1 MTNNFSEKANFIWT
15 VADDILR
22 GAFKA
27 HEYGDVILPFVVLRR
42 LDLVL
47 EPKKDDVIKQFD
59 QFKKSL
65 DEERMIPV
73 LRQAA
78 GGINF
83 YNHSFY
89 DLRRLAQDSK
99 NIELNFGNYLNGYSK
114 NVREIIENFQLEKIL
129 TKLSKND
136 LLYQLVEKFAEVDL
150 SPASVTN
157 HEMGYIFEELLRRF
171 SEMSNETAGEHYTP
185 REVIRLMVSL
195 MFAEHK
201 KDLKGK
207 GIIRTVFDPACGTG
221 GMLITAKDYI
231 HSEINADL
239 EVVMYGQELNE
250 QTYAIAKSDVLIM
263 GENAENIRDKSSFS
277 EDKFKGQQFSYM
289 LSNPP
294 FGVSWKKEQVFIE
307 NEANDP
313 HGRFSAGTP
322 RTSDGALLF
331 LQHMISKMEA
341 GGSRIAVIF
350 NGSPL
355 FTGDAGGGDSNIRK
369 WIIENDWLEAI
380 VVMPS
385 EMFYNTGITTYIW
398 IVTNRKPSHRKGK
411 VQLINA
417 VDFFTPMSK
426 SLGNKR
432 KYFTDDHIRDITKIY
447 TDFTES
453 NLSKILDNEDF
464 GYTKVTVE
472 RPTYNS
478 KGKVEKDKS
487 GQPKPDVSLRSFEK
501 IPLKVNIDTYFEQ
514 EIKPHVHDAWLERS
528 KDKVGYEISITKYFY
543 EYQPLRLMAKVKED
557 ILKLESETEGLSENI
572 LHAKQTSLIANAVT
586 KGLNPNVSMK
596 DSGVKWIG
604 TIPSHWAMTRV
615 GRAMELGRGR
625 VISNIEI
632 GENQG
637 EYPVYS
643 SQTSENGVMGYIN
656 TYDFEGDYV
665 TWTTDGANAGTVFYR
680 TGKFNCTNVCGTLK
694 PKIDGIH
701 LPYIS
706 HLLNQGTKYY
716 VRYDINPKLM
726 NGEMAQIE
734 ICLPP
739 LSEQIAITN
748 YIDSQVQTI
757 DNLIKQLSKQI
768 ELYEEYR
775 ASLISESATG
785 KIDVR

>member
-47 EPKKDDVIKQFD
+47 EPKKDDVIKQFE

-78 GGINF
+78 GNINF

-99 NIELNFGNYLNGYSK
+99 NIELNFDNYLQGYSK

-150 SPASVTN
+150 SPKSVTN

-231 HSEINADL
+231 HNEINPDL

-263 GENAENIRDKSSFS
+263 GENAENIRQGNSFTQ
-277 EDKFKGQQFSYM
+277 DKFKGQQFSYM

-294 FGVSWKKEQVFIE
+294 FGVSWKKEEAFIE

-322 RTSDGALLF
+322 RSSDGALMF

-341 GGSRIAVIF
+341 GGSRIAIIF

-355 FTGDAGGGDSNIRK
+355 FTGDAGSGESDIRK
-369 WIIENDWLEAI
+369 WIIENDWLEA
-380 VVMPS
+380 VVAMPT
-385 EMFYNTGITTYIW
+385 EMFYNTGIGTYIW
-398 IVTNRKPSHRKGK
+398 LVTNKKLNHRSGK
-411 VQLINA
+411 VQLIDGTGYFERMRKNLG
-417 VDFFTPMSK
+417 SK
-426 SLGNKR
+426 RNTFSAEQIREITDTYLRFEEGNNC
-432 KYFTDDHIRDITKIY
+432 KI
-447 TDFTES
+447 F
-453 NLSKILDNEDF
+453 DNEDF
-464 GYTKVTVE
+464 GHTRITVE
-472 RPTYNS
+472 RPLYNS
-478 KGKVEKDKS
+478 KGKVEKDKN
-487 GQPKPDVSLRSFEK
+487 GEPKPDSTLRDYEK
-501 IPLKVNIDTYFEQ
+501 IPLKENIDEYFQREVL
-514 EIKPHVHDAWLERS
+514 PYVPDAWIDRS
-528 KDKVGYEISITKYFY
+528 KDRIGYEITFTKYFY
-543 EYQPLRLMAKVKED
+543 KYQPLRSLDEIKADIEALEKETDGLLGD
-557 ILKLESETEGLSENI
+557 ILK
-572 LHAKQTSLIANAVT
+572 
-586 KGLNPNVSMK
+586 
-596 DSGVKWIG
+596 
-604 TIPSHWAMTRV
+604 
-615 GRAMELGRGR
+615 
-625 VISNIEI
+625 
-632 GENQG
+632 
-637 EYPVYS
+637 
-643 SQTSENGVMGYIN
+643 
-656 TYDFEGDYV
+656 
-665 TWTTDGANAGTVFYR
+665 
-680 TGKFNCTNVCGTLK
+680 
-694 PKIDGIH
+694 
-701 LPYIS
+701 
-706 HLLNQGTKYY
+706 
-716 VRYDINPKLM
+716 
-726 NGEMAQIE
+726 
-734 ICLPP
+734 
-739 LSEQIAITN
+739 
-748 YIDSQVQTI
+748 
-757 DNLIKQLSKQI
+757 
-768 ELYEEYR
+768 
-775 ASLISESATG
+775 
-785 KIDVR
+785 

>member
-1 MTNNFSEKANFIWT
+1 MPNNFSEKANFIWT

-78 GGINF
+78 GNINF

-150 SPASVTN
+150 SPKSVTN

-263 GENAENIRDKSSFS
+263 GENAENIRQGNSFTQ
-277 EDKFKGQQFSYM
+277 DKFKGQQFSYM

-294 FGVSWKKEQVFIE
+294 FGVSWKKEEAFIE

-322 RTSDGALLF
+322 RSSDGALMF

-341 GGSRIAVIF
+341 NGSRIAIIF

-355 FTGDAGGGDSNIRK
+355 FTGDAGSGESNIRK
-369 WIIENDWLEAI
+369 WIIENDWLEAVI
-380 VVMPS
+380 AMPTD
-385 EMFYNTGITTYIW
+385 MFYNTGIATYIW
-398 IVTNRKPSHRKGK
+398 LVTNRKPAKRKGK
-411 VQLINA
+411 VQLVNA
-417 VDFFTPMSK
+417 VDFYENMRKP
-426 SLGNKR
+426 LGSKR
-432 KYFTDDHIRDITKIY
+432 KIFTDNHIVEITKLY
-447 TDFTES
+447 SDFQDGDYC
-453 NLSKILDNEDF
+453 KIFDNDNF
-464 GYTKVTVE
+464 GYTKITVE
-472 RPTYNS
+472 RPTYNA
-478 KGKVEKDKS
+478 KGKIETDKQ
-487 GQPKPDVSLRSFEK
+487 GQPKPDSSLRDYEK
-501 IPLKVNIDTYFEQ
+501 IPLKDDIDAYFEC
-514 EIKPHVHDAWLERS
+514 EVKPHVPDAWMDRD
-528 KDKVGYEISITKYFY
+528 KDKVGYEISFTKYFY
-543 EYQPLRLMAKVKED
+543 EYLPLRSLAEIKAD
-557 ILKLESETEGLSENI
+557 LLKLESETEGLLGEI
-572 LHAKQTSLIANAVT
+572 L
-586 KGLNPNVSMK
+586 
-596 DSGVKWIG
+596 
-604 TIPSHWAMTRV
+604 
-615 GRAMELGRGR
+615 E
-625 VISNIEI
+625 
-632 GENQG
+632 
-637 EYPVYS
+637 
-643 SQTSENGVMGYIN
+643 
-656 TYDFEGDYV
+656 
-665 TWTTDGANAGTVFYR
+665 
-680 TGKFNCTNVCGTLK
+680 
-694 PKIDGIH
+694 
-701 LPYIS
+701 
-706 HLLNQGTKYY
+706 
-716 VRYDINPKLM
+716 
-726 NGEMAQIE
+726 
-734 ICLPP
+734 
-739 LSEQIAITN
+739 
-748 YIDSQVQTI
+748 
-757 DNLIKQLSKQI
+757 
-768 ELYEEYR
+768 
-775 ASLISESATG
+775 
-785 KIDVR
+785 

>member
-1 MTNNFSEKANFIWT
+1 MTNNFQEKANFIWT

-47 EPKKDDVIKQFD
+47 EPKKDDVIKQYE

-150 SPASVTN
+150 SPKSVTN

-231 HSEINADL
+231 HSEINPDL

-263 GENAENIRDKSSFS
+263 GENAENIRQGNSFTQ
-277 EDKFKGQQFSYM
+277 DKFKGQQFSYM

-294 FGVSWKKEQVFIE
+294 FGVSWKKEEAFIE

-322 RTSDGALLF
+322 RSSDGALMF

-341 GGSRIAVIF
+341 GGSRIAIIF

-355 FTGDAGGGDSNIRK
+355 FTGDAGSGESNIRK
-369 WIIENDWLEAI
+369 WIIENDWLEAVI
-380 VVMPS
+380 AMPTD
-385 EMFYNTGITTYIW
+385 MFYNTGIATYIW
-398 IVTNRKPSHRKGK
+398 MVTNRKPKHRKGK

-417 VDFFTPMSK
+417 VDFAAPMRK
-426 SLGNKR
+426 SLGSKR
-432 KYFTDDHIRDITKIY
+432 QFFTDDHIRDITKIY
-447 TDFTES
+447 EGFAES
-453 NLSKILDNEDF
+453 KVSKVFDNEDF
-464 GYTKVTVE
+464 GYTKVIVE
-472 RPTYNS
+472 RPTYNA
-478 KGKVEKDKS
+478 KGKIENDKQ
-487 GQPKPDVSLRSFEK
+487 GQSKPDSSLRDYEK
-501 IPLKVNIDTYFEQ
+501 IPLKDNIDTYFEH
-514 EIKPHVHDAWLERS
+514 EVKPHIPDAWMDRS
-528 KDKVGYEISITKYFY
+528 KDKVGYEISFTKYFY
-543 EYQPLRLMAKVKED
+543 EYQPLRSLAEIKAD
-557 ILKLESETEGLSENI
+557 ILKLESETEGLLGEI
-572 LHAKQTSLIANAVT
+572 L
-586 KGLNPNVSMK
+586 
-596 DSGVKWIG
+596 
-604 TIPSHWAMTRV
+604 
-615 GRAMELGRGR
+615 E
-625 VISNIEI
+625 
-632 GENQG
+632 
-637 EYPVYS
+637 
-643 SQTSENGVMGYIN
+643 
-656 TYDFEGDYV
+656 
-665 TWTTDGANAGTVFYR
+665 
-680 TGKFNCTNVCGTLK
+680 
-694 PKIDGIH
+694 
-701 LPYIS
+701 
-706 HLLNQGTKYY
+706 
-716 VRYDINPKLM
+716 
-726 NGEMAQIE
+726 
-734 ICLPP
+734 
-739 LSEQIAITN
+739 
-748 YIDSQVQTI
+748 
-757 DNLIKQLSKQI
+757 
-768 ELYEEYR
+768 
-775 ASLISESATG
+775 
-785 KIDVR
+785 

>member
-1 MTNNFSEKANFIWT
+1 MANNFSEKANFIWT

-47 EPKKDDVIKQFD
+47 EPKKDAVIKQFE

-65 DEERMIPV
+65 NDDQMIPV

-78 GGINF
+78 GGLNF

-150 SPASVTN
+150 SPKSVTN

-263 GENAENIRDKSSFS
+263 GENAENIRQGNSFTQ
-277 EDKFKGQQFSYM
+277 DKFKGQQFSYM

-294 FGVSWKKEQVFIE
+294 FGVSWKKEEAFIE

-322 RTSDGALLF
+322 RSSDGALMF

-341 GGSRIAVIF
+341 NGSRIAIIF

-355 FTGDAGGGDSNIRK
+355 FIGDAGSGESDIRK

-380 VVMPS
+380 VAMP
-385 EMFYNTGITTYIW
+385 MDLFYNTGIATYTW
-398 IVTNRKPSHRKGK
+398 IVTNRKPKNRKGK

-417 VDFFTPMSK
+417 VDFYQSMGK
-426 SLGNKR
+426 NLGSKR
-432 KYFTDDHIRDITKIY
+432 KLITDKHIVQITEIY
-447 TDFTES
+447 TDFKDGQYC
-453 NLSKILDNEDF
+453 KIFDNEDF

-472 RPTYNS
+472 RPTYNA
-478 KGKVEKDKS
+478 KGKVETDKQ
-487 GQPKPDVSLRSFEK
+487 GNPKPDSSLRDSEK
-501 IPLKVNIDTYFEQ
+501 IPLRDDIDAYFER
-514 EIKPHVHDAWLERS
+514 EVKPHVPDAWMDRS
-528 KDKVGYEISITKYFY
+528 KDKVGYEISFPKYFY
-543 EYQPLRLMAKVKED
+543 EYQPLRSLAEIKAD
-557 ILKLESETEGLSENI
+557 ILKLEAETEGLLGEI
-572 LHAKQTSLIANAVT
+572 L
-586 KGLNPNVSMK
+586 
-596 DSGVKWIG
+596 
-604 TIPSHWAMTRV
+604 
-615 GRAMELGRGR
+615 E
-625 VISNIEI
+625 
-632 GENQG
+632 
-637 EYPVYS
+637 
-643 SQTSENGVMGYIN
+643 
-656 TYDFEGDYV
+656 
-665 TWTTDGANAGTVFYR
+665 
-680 TGKFNCTNVCGTLK
+680 
-694 PKIDGIH
+694 
-701 LPYIS
+701 
-706 HLLNQGTKYY
+706 
-716 VRYDINPKLM
+716 
-726 NGEMAQIE
+726 
-734 ICLPP
+734 
-739 LSEQIAITN
+739 
-748 YIDSQVQTI
+748 
-757 DNLIKQLSKQI
+757 
-768 ELYEEYR
+768 
-775 ASLISESATG
+775 
-785 KIDVR
+785 

>member
-1 MTNNFSEKANFIWT
+1 MANNFSEKANFIWT

-47 EPKKDDVIKQFD
+47 EAKKDEVIKQFE

-78 GGINF
+78 GNINF
-83 YNHSFY
+83 YNHSFF

-150 SPASVTN
+150 SPKSVTN

-231 HSEINADL
+231 HNEINADL

-263 GENAENIRDKSSFS
+263 SENAENIRQGNSFTQ
-277 EDKFKGQQFSYM
+277 DKFKGQQFSYM

-294 FGVSWKKEQVFIE
+294 FGVSWAKEKNFIE
-307 NEANDP
+307 NEANQA

-322 RTSDGALLF
+322 RSSDGALMF

-341 GGSRIAVIF
+341 GGSRIAIIF

-355 FTGDAGGGDSNIRK
+355 FTGDAGSGESDIRK
-369 WIIENDWLEAI
+369 WIIENDWLEAVI
-380 VVMPS
+380 AMPTD
-385 EMFYNTGITTYIW
+385 MFYNTGIATYIW
-398 IVTNRKPSHRKGK
+398 MVTNRKPKQRKGK

-417 VDFFTPMSK
+417 VDFAAPMRK
-426 SLGNKR
+426 SLGSKR
-432 KYFTDDHIRDITKIY
+432 QYFTDDHVRDITKIY
-447 TDFTES
+447 ADFAES
-453 NLSKILDNEDF
+453 KVSKIFDNEDF

-472 RPTYNS
+472 RPLQTS
-478 KGKVEKDKS
+478 EVSETS
-487 GQPKPDVSLRSFEK
+487 EVLRRKPDSSLRDYEK
-501 IPLKVNIDTYFEQ
+501 IPLKDDIDAYFER
-514 EIKPHVHDAWLERS
+514 EVKPHVPDAWMDRS
-528 KDKVGYEISITKYFY
+528 KDKVGYEISFTKYFY
-543 EYQPLRLMAKVKED
+543 EYQPLRSLAEIKAD
-557 ILKLESETEGLSENI
+557 ILKLEAETEGLLGEI
-572 LHAKQTSLIANAVT
+572 L
-586 KGLNPNVSMK
+586 
-596 DSGVKWIG
+596 
-604 TIPSHWAMTRV
+604 
-615 GRAMELGRGR
+615 E
-625 VISNIEI
+625 
-632 GENQG
+632 
-637 EYPVYS
+637 
-643 SQTSENGVMGYIN
+643 
-656 TYDFEGDYV
+656 
-665 TWTTDGANAGTVFYR
+665 
-680 TGKFNCTNVCGTLK
+680 
-694 PKIDGIH
+694 
-701 LPYIS
+701 
-706 HLLNQGTKYY
+706 
-716 VRYDINPKLM
+716 
-726 NGEMAQIE
+726 
-734 ICLPP
+734 
-739 LSEQIAITN
+739 
-748 YIDSQVQTI
+748 
-757 DNLIKQLSKQI
+757 
-768 ELYEEYR
+768 
-775 ASLISESATG
+775 
-785 KIDVR
+785 